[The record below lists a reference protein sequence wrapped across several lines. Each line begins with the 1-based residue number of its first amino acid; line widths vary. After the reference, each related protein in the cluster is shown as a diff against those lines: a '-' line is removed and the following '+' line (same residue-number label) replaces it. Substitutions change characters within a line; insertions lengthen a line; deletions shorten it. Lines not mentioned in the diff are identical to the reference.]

1 MDKQYAIFD
10 MDGTLVDSLPVWE
23 HLAAEYLESKGVS
36 PVPSHILEA
45 IETMTLSQS
54 ARLFQVEFSLAG
66 DPEAEMTA
74 LLEGH
79 YRRDIPLLP
88 GVRAHLEELRRRG
101 VRMCVAS
108 TTARPL
114 MECCLAR
121 LDILACFDF
130 LLSCEEVGAG
140 KDSPSIYL
148 EAARRLGAV
157 PGEIA
162 VYEDAAYAMETARAA
177 GFDVV
182 NLKEEFL

>member
-1 MDKQYAIFD
+1 MDKHYAIFD

-23 HLAAEYLESKGVS
+23 RLAGEYLKSKGISRIPAHV
-36 PVPSHILEA
+36 LQA

-54 ARLFQVEFSLAG
+54 AQLFREEFALTG
-66 DPEAEMTA
+66 DPEGEMTA
-74 LLEGH
+74 LLERH
-79 YRRDIPLLP
+79 YREDIPLLP
-88 GVRAHLEELRRRG
+88 GVAAHLETLSRRG

-108 TTARPL
+108 ATAQPL
-114 MECCLAR
+114 MEWCLKR
-121 LDILACFDF
+121 LGIFGYFDF

-140 KDSPSIYL
+140 KDRPDVYF
-148 EAARRLGAV
+148 EAARRLGAA

-177 GFDVV
+177 GFAIV